1 MIAAFLAR
9 FWPYIAGAA
18 LILAAFVGFRVVY
31 GKLEVAQAQRDAM
44 ATRLEVSNASIAGLQ
59 SDIDRQNT
67 AVMAA
72 QAEGERRLLEGR
84 ALILAEVRKGTRT
97 IEAASRLSA
106 NPKTGGD
113 QSRTSEA
120 VIALKGDL

>member
-1 MIAAFLAR
+1 MTTILAR

-18 LILAAFVGFRVVY
+18 LILAAFIGFRVVY
-31 GKLEVAQAQRDAM
+31 GKLEVAQVERAKAL
-44 ATRLEVSNASIAGLQ
+44 AKLEVSNASIAGLQ
-59 SDIDRQNT
+59 TDIDRQN
-67 AVMAA
+67 AAIMAA

-84 ALILAEVRKGTRT
+84 ALILAEVRKGART
-97 IEAASRLSA
+97 LEAASRLSK

>member
-1 MIAAFLAR
+1 MTAILAR

-18 LILAAFVGFRVVY
+18 LILAAFVGFRMLDA
-31 GKLEVAQAQRDAM
+31 KLEAARTERAN
-44 ATRLEVSNASIAGLQ
+44 ALAKLEVSNASIAGLQ
-59 SDIDRQNT
+59 SDIDRQNA

-97 IEAASRLSA
+97 LEAASRLSA